1 MDNEVKVTKAMAS
14 SRMSDENMTPE
25 NARVRNLLIGL
36 PRVNCPVGFEFRL
49 QRRIE
54 ALESGIRPVRSER
67 FGWGFGWAGLGLGLA
82 TAFVV
87 AVVAF
92 DFSFTPGKIMIT
104 GAPVVATSQPITTSP
119 AAADQNAADP
129 NSIITP
135 EQENPEIDASAVA
148 EPTQQM
154 AAVNDS
160 NAAKNPP
167 TELPENLYHMVG
179 GNNP

>member
-1 MDNEVKVTKAMAS
+1 MHNEEKVTKAMTS
-14 SRMSDENMTPE
+14 SRMSDENRTPE

-54 ALESGIRPVRSER
+54 AFESGIRPARRER
-67 FGWGFGWAGLGLGLA
+67 YGWGFGWAGLGLGLA

-104 GAPVVATSQPITTSP
+104 GAPVAATSKTMTTSP
-119 AAADQNAADP
+119 AASDQNAADP
-129 NSIITP
+129 NSVIKP
-135 EQENPEIDASAVA
+135 EQGNPEVDASAVT
-148 EPTQQM
+148 EPTHQM
-154 AAVNDS
+154 AAVKDS

-167 TELPENLYHMVG
+167 KELPENLYHMVG